1 MQPQKQKLNTALIAS
16 TCKLG
21 RLVAVTFSGISM
33 FMLVFLTMASISFLK
48 LVFLKMW
55 KAENPP
61 KPSKTKK
68 NPFHLSHSPISLS
81 LFFHLKPSPTLCH
94 LDLRL
99 KRAVHQTSWKA
110 TPPIIIIFSSAL
122 YAPVTRQFLIK
133 LSCPVQRQSCGLTVH
148 QASL

>member
-61 KPSKTKK
+61 KQNKK
-68 NPFHLSHSPISLS
+68 KS
-81 LFFHLKPSPTLCH
+81 
-94 LDLRL
+94 
-99 KRAVHQTSWKA
+99 
-110 TPPIIIIFSSAL
+110 FSS
-122 YAPVTRQFLIK
+122 VTFSHLTFTFL
-133 LSCPVQRQSCGLTVH
+133 PP
-148 QASL
+148 